1 MGISRLSAITIQTN
15 EIRCEAKGPYENGK
29 FGMTTLLIRDGNV
42 HREVISCDYG
52 YYESEEIAV
61 KAAEDLVKELRDLGD
76 KIWDK
81 DATEKEEDNDDV
93 S

>member
-52 YYESEEIAV
+52 FYDTKEKAV
-61 KAAEDLVKELRDLGD
+61 EAAEELVKTLRDLGD

-81 DATEKEEDNDDV
+81 EAIENKEI
-93 S
+93 